1 MAGVWGH
8 VWVCVSVVV
17 VVIGRSH
24 AAGPRVVGGSP
35 ARHRAPDDVG
45 SSGSSGSC
53 VDATYARCVVRDR
66 GGSVRDVT

>member
-45 SSGSSGSC
+45 FVGVVG
-53 VDATYARCVVRDR
+53 VVRGRDLRAVRRSRQR
-66 GGSVRDVT
+66 G